1 MRALAKIVKIDSVV
15 NHPNAD
21 RLDLCKVGGWQVVS
35 KRDLYKAGDLA
46 IFAEIDSWIPHTLD
60 PSLTKE
66 GHEPKVYNNVPG
78 QRLRTVRLRGELSQ
92 GLLIPLSH
100 ETMVRCEAG
109 KALIQRGISP
119 LSAQDELVGQD
130 VTELLGIQKWE
141 MEIPAQLAG
150 QTKGSFP
157 SQFPKTD
164 QERVQN
170 LSKLIEDLTEPTRP
184 LSVFQIQEKLEGSSM
199 TCYII
204 DGEFGVCSRNLDL
217 KETEGNTFWQV
228 ARKLDIE
235 NKMRQYF
242 GSGNVAIQGELI
254 GPGIQGNIYN
264 LKEPT
269 MRVFDAFG
277 STSSDKMN
285 PTRLQQACET
295 MGLEM
300 VPVLGLIATT
310 DPNFSVEVLLKM
322 AEGKSVLNPNQERE
336 GIVLKHCDDGN
347 MSFKAISNK
356 YLEKQK

>member
-1 MRALAKIVKIDSVV
+1 MRALAKVVKIDSVV

-46 IFAEIDSWIPHTLD
+46 VYLEIDSWVPHTLD

-66 GHEPKVYNNVPG
+66 GHEPKVYNGVPG

-92 GLLIPLSH
+92 GMLLPFNVCMSNY
-100 ETMVRCEAG
+100 EGEA
-109 KALIQRGISP
+109 S
-119 LSAQDELVGQD
+119 STDWNVGD
-130 VTELLGIQKWE
+130 DLTEVLGIQKWE

-242 GSGNVAIQGELI
+242 GFGNVAIQGELI

-269 MRVFDAFG
+269 MRVFDAFN
-277 STSSDKMN
+277 SFDKMD
-285 PTRLQQACET
+285 PRQVQWACDS

-300 VPVLGLIATT
+300 VPVLGTIQTN
-310 DPNFSVEVLLKM
+310 DPLFTIEDLLKL

-336 GIVLKHCDDGN
+336 GIVLKHCSDGN